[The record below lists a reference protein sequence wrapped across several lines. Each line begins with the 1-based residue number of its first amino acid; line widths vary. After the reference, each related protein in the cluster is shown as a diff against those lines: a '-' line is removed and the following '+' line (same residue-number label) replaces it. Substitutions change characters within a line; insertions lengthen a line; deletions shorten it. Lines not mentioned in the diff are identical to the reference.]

1 MVAFGSAAGLVG
13 SSGPIEAYEVT
24 ETGRVVWHMAVEGA
38 RSMYRATPLSDING
52 EVEVPE

>member
-24 ETGRVVWHMAVEGA
+24 EPGRVVWHMAVEGA